1 MNTKTKATH
10 TNKPNGVGVA
20 RIIKATRCS
29 AQGMQAAYRE
39 ESAFRQ
45 ETWLFFFSLPLSIFI
60 AESVAQWALLV
71 GCILLVL
78 VIELINSAIE
88 ALTDRVGLEHH
99 ILSGRAKDMASAA
112 VTLTLVICSLIWI
125 AAAIGWYQR
134 LN

>member
-1 MNTKTKATH
+1 MDIKMKATH
-10 TNKPNGVGVA
+10 TNKPNGTGLA

-29 AQGMQAAYRE
+29 AQGMQAAYKE

-45 ETWLFFFSLPLSIFI
+45 ETWLFFFSLPLSILI
-60 AESVAQWALLV
+60 VESVAQWALLLS
-71 GCILLVL
+71 CILLVL

-88 ALTDRVGLEHH
+88 ALTDRVGLEYHM
-99 ILSGRAKDMASAA
+99 LSGRAKDMASAA